1 MRARRHSVVAAC
13 PSPAS
18 LREAPS
24 PPGGEGKTWNGAPI
38 VHYFEY
44 RDDRLFAEEVDLT
57 ALAEKVGTPFY
68 VYSAATLRRH
78 INVMRDAFHG
88 IPTLIAYAMKANSNQ
103 AVLKV
108 LANEGAG
115 ADVVSGGELE
125 RAIAAGI
132 PPSRIVFSG
141 VGKTVAEMR
150 RGLEVGI
157 HCFNLESEPELE
169 RLSDVAAS
177 MGKVAPVSVR
187 INPDVDA
194 GTHAKISTGKKE
206 NKFGIPYAR
215 AREVYQRTREL
226 AGVKAVGVDMH
237 IGSQITDMRPFDNA
251 FALLAEL
258 VRGLRAEGHDIRH
271 VDVGGGLGIPYH
283 HDEAA
288 PPDPRAYAEI
298 VRKHVATLDCMLVL
312 EPGRLIV
319 GNAGILVT
327 KVEYVKTGEKT
338 FVIVDAAMND
348 LIRPTLYEAHH
359 DIQPVVRSN
368 LPRITADVVGPV
380 CETGDYIA
388 KDRTMEGVRE
398 GDLLS
403 IMTAGAYGA
412 VMASTYNSRPLI
424 PEVLVDARHWA
435 VIRRR
440 PTVDELIAMD
450 TVPEWLG

>member
-1 MRARRHSVVAAC
+1 M
-13 PSPAS
+13 
-18 LREAPS
+18 
-24 PPGGEGKTWNGAPI
+24 
-38 VHYFEY
+38 
-44 RDDRLFAEEVDLT
+44 FAEDVDLT
-57 ALAEKVGTPFY
+57 RLAGQVGTPFY

-78 INVMRDAFHG
+78 IRVMRDAFDG

-132 PPSRIVFSG
+132 PPQRIVFSG

-150 RGLEVGI
+150 RGLELGI

-169 RLSDVAAS
+169 RLSEIAVA
-177 MGKVAPVSVR
+177 MRKVAPVSVR

-206 NKFGIPYAR
+206 NKFGIPFARAHEVYAR
-215 AREVYQRTREL
+215 IREL
-226 AGVKAVGVDMH
+226 NGVKAVGVDMH
-237 IGSQITDMRPFDNA
+237 IGSQITDMKPFDNA
-251 FALLAEL
+251 FALLAQL
-258 VRGLRAEGHDIRH
+258 VHDLRADGHDIKH

-288 PPDPRAYAEI
+288 PPDPKAYAEI
-298 VRKHVATLDCMLVL
+298 VRKHVTKLGCELVL

-319 GNAGILVT
+319 GNAGILIT
-327 KVEYVKTGEKT
+327 KVEYVKEGDKT

-359 DIQPVVRSN
+359 DIQPVVHSN
-368 LPRITADVVGPV
+368 LPSVKADIVGPV
-380 CETGDYIA
+380 CESGDFIA
-388 KDRTMEGVRE
+388 KDRKIEGVKE
-398 GDLLS
+398 GDLLA

-412 VMASTYNSRPLI
+412 VMASTYNSRPLV
-424 PEVLVDARHWA
+424 PEVLVDGSKWH
-435 VIRRR
+435 VIRSR
-440 PTVDELIAMD
+440 PSIEQLIALD
-450 TVPEWLG
+450 SVPDWL